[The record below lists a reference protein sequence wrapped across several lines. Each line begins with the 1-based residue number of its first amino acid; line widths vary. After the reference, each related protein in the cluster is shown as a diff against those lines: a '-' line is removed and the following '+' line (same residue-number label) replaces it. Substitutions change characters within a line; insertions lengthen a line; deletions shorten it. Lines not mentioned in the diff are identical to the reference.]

1 MSDPQVVGMM
11 SDWSGVI
18 RDMFRQFAD
27 GSLTL
32 ENLKAFVEHRNPF
45 AVTNIREE
53 WQEFYRKYFRITV
66 DFSDVIIP
74 EDPGGF
80 PRVIFIPEGLTFATV
95 IKALR
100 KKFKVSLY
108 TEDLDKDVT
117 ENIRIPDKSYAIR
130 VHGRQEADEEWKDTS
145 ASQLKEQNVN
155 CVTLMERLVDELK
168 WFDET
173 GEHMDIDNWTLCAG
187 SRYSGGRVPGVG
199 WRSGSRGL
207 RVGWCALGRAG
218 GDLRARQAVS

>member
-1 MSDPQVVGMM
+1 MSEKQLVGDM
-11 SDWSGVI
+11 SEWS
-18 RDMFRQFAD
+18 DMLMDLLRQIGD
-27 GSLTL
+27 GSKTRQMFQAFL
-32 ENLKAFVEHRNPF
+32 ENRNPF
-45 AVTNIREE
+45 AITNIREE

-100 KKFKVSLY
+100 EKFKVSLY

>member
-1 MSDPQVVGMM
+1 MSEKQLVGDM
-11 SDWSGVI
+11 SEWSGMLM
-18 RDMFRQFAD
+18 DLLRQIGD
-27 GSLTL
+27 GSKTRQMFQAFL
-32 ENLKAFVEHRNPF
+32 ENRNPF
-45 AVTNIREE
+45 AITNIREE

-100 KKFKVSLY
+100 EKFKVSLY

-117 ENIRIPDKSYAIR
+117 ENIRTPDKSYAIR

>member
-1 MSDPQVVGMM
+1 MSEKQLVGDM
-11 SDWSGVI
+11 SEWSGMLM
-18 RDMFRQFAD
+18 DLLRQIGD
-27 GSLTL
+27 GSKTRQMFQAFL
-32 ENLKAFVEHRNPF
+32 ENRNPF
-45 AVTNIREE
+45 AITNIREE

-100 KKFKVSLY
+100 EKFKVSLY

-187 SRYSGGRVPGVG
+187 SRRSVGYVPGVH
-199 WRSGSRGL
+199 WDSDDRKLHVS
-207 RVGWCALGRAG
+207 WYDLGGAPG
-218 GDLRARQAVS
+218 YLRARQAVS

>member
-1 MSDPQVVGMM
+1 MSEKQLVGDM
-11 SDWSGVI
+11 SEWSGMLM
-18 RDMFRQFAD
+18 DLLRQIGD
-27 GSLTL
+27 GSKTRQMFQAFL
-32 ENLKAFVEHRNPF
+32 ENRNPF
-45 AVTNIREE
+45 AITNIREE

-100 KKFKVSLY
+100 EKFKVSLY

-155 CVTLMERLVDELK
+155 CVTLMERLVDEPK

-187 SRYSGGRVPGVG
+187 SRYSDGHVPHVY
-199 WRSGSRGL
+199 WRSGSRRL
-207 RVGWCALGRAG
+207 YVSWYYLGGASG
-218 GDLRARQAVS
+218 HLRARQAVS

>member
-1 MSDPQVVGMM
+1 MSEKQLVGDM
-11 SDWSGVI
+11 SEWSGMLM
-18 RDMFRQFAD
+18 DLLRQIGD
-27 GSLTL
+27 GSKTRQMFQAFL
-32 ENLKAFVEHRNPF
+32 ENRNPF
-45 AVTNIREE
+45 AITNIREE

-100 KKFKVSLY
+100 EKFKVSLY

-173 GEHMDIDNWTLCAG
+173 SEHMDIDNWTLCAG
-187 SRYSGGRVPGVG
+187 SRCSDGNVPHVH
-199 WRSGSRGL
+199 WGSDFREL
-207 RVGWCALGRAG
+207 RVYWCFLGHANG
-218 GDLRARQAVS
+218 HLRARQAVS

>member
-1 MSDPQVVGMM
+1 MSEKQLVGDM
-11 SDWSGVI
+11 SEWSGMLM
-18 RDMFRQFAD
+18 DLLRQIGD
-27 GSLTL
+27 GSKTRQMFQAFL
-32 ENLKAFVEHRNPF
+32 ENRNPF
-45 AVTNIREE
+45 AITNIREE

-100 KKFKVSLY
+100 EKFKVSLY

>member
-1 MSDPQVVGMM
+1 MSEKQLVGDM
-11 SDWSGVI
+11 SEWSGMLM
-18 RDMFRQFAD
+18 DLLRQIGD
-27 GSLTL
+27 GSKTRQMFQAFL
-32 ENLKAFVEHRNPF
+32 ENRNPF
-45 AVTNIREE
+45 AITNIREE

-100 KKFKVSLY
+100 EKFKVSLY

-187 SRYSGGRVPGVG
+187 SRYSDGDVPRVHWHSVY
-199 WRSGSRGL
+199 RRL
-207 RVGWCALGRAG
+207 HVYWCNLGNADG
-218 GDLRARQAVS
+218 HLRARQAVS

>member
-45 AVTNIREE
+45 AITNIREE

-80 PRVIFIPEGLTFATV
+80 PRVIFIPKGLTFAAV
-95 IKALR
+95 IEALR

-108 TEDLDKDVT
+108 IKDLDKDVT
-117 ENIRIPDKSYAIR
+117 ENIRTPEKSYAIR
-130 VHGRQEADEEWKDTS
+130 VRGRQEADEEWKDTS
-145 ASQLKEQNVN
+145 ANQLKEQNVN

-173 GEHMDIDNWTLCAG
+173 SEHMDIDNWTLCAG
-187 SRYSGGRVPGVG
+187 SRYSDGGVPSVY
-199 WRSGSRGL
+199 WYSDYREL
-207 RVGWCALGRAG
+207 RVYWCLLGLASG
-218 GDLRARQAVS
+218 YLRARQAVS

>member
-1 MSDPQVVGMM
+1 MSEKQLVGDM
-11 SDWSGVI
+11 SEWSGMLM
-18 RDMFRQFAD
+18 DLLRQIGD
-27 GSLTL
+27 GSKTRQMFQAFL
-32 ENLKAFVEHRNPF
+32 ENRNPF
-45 AVTNIREE
+45 AITNIREE

-100 KKFKVSLY
+100 EKFKVSLY

-155 CVTLMERLVDELK
+155 CVTLMERLVDEPK

-187 SRYSGGRVPGVG
+187 SRSSDGVVPNVYWSSDDRV
-199 WRSGSRGL
+199 L
-207 RVGWCALGRAG
+207 RVDWDHLDGAD